1 MAKPLHDEKPELA
14 GRLDALREQ
23 LAKRKLD
30 GFVVP
35 RADPHQGEYLPP
47 SAERLAWLSG
57 FSGSAGLAVVLRD
70 RAAIFVDGRYT
81 LQVRDQVGAGLFDFR
96 HLVEEPVDAWLA
108 DNLAKGARLG
118 YDPWLHTPNQAARY
132 HSACQKAGAGLVAVS
147 RNPIDDIWKDRPAPP
162 SAPVVVHEIAYAGEN
177 ATDKRRRLADDL
189 KRDQI
194 DAAFIAAPDC
204 IAWLLNIRGGD
215 VPYTPL
221 ALSFAIINA
230 DATVDLFIDGRKLDD
245 GMRRHLGDAVRIHP
259 MDGLGEVLER
269 LGSQGKTVRV
279 DKDAAPVWVW
289 HCLNESG
296 ADASSG
302 ADPCLLPRAKKNTQE
317 LEGFR
322 AAHRRDG
329 AAMARFLA
337 WLDGA
342 LEVGGL
348 TELSVAAKLETLRQE
363 DDLYR
368 GPSFETISGAGPN
381 SAICHY
387 RVNEA
392 TNRDL
397 EPGSLYLVD
406 SGGQYVDGTTDITR
420 TVAVGSPTPE
430 MRDRFTR
437 VLKGH
442 IALGT
447 TVFPKGTTGS
457 QLDAI
462 ARKPLWDAG
471 LDFDH
476 GTGHGVGSYLGVH
489 EGPARISKIPNRVA
503 LEPGMV
509 LSNEPGFYKAGEF
522 GIRTE
527 NLVAVQIREDAAADG
542 AAFLG
547 FETLTLAPIDVSLI
561 APDLLDGA
569 ELDWLN
575 AYHAR
580 VLAEIGPLV
589 DAKTLD
595 WLERAT
601 LRVKPKRP

>member
-1 MAKPLHDEKPELA
+1 MALKDRVE
-14 GRLDALREQ
+14 RLREQ
-23 LAKRKLD
+23 LAARELD
-30 GFVVP
+30 GFIVP

-57 FSGSAGLAVVLRD
+57 FTGSAGLAVVLHD

-81 LQVRDQVGAGLFDFR
+81 LQVRDQVVAGLFVFR
-96 HLVEEPVDAWLA
+96 HLIEEPADAWLA
-108 DNLAKGARLG
+108 DNLAKDARLG

-132 HSACQKAGAGLVAVS
+132 HTACQKAGAKLVAVS
-147 RNPIDDIWKDRPAPP
+147 QNPIDDIWPDRPAPP
-162 SAPVVVHEIAYAGEN
+162 SAPAVVHDIDYAGED
-177 ATDKRRRLADDL
+177 AGQKQRRLADEL
-189 KRDQI
+189 KRDQA
-194 DAAFIAAPDC
+194 DAAFIAAPDSV
-204 IAWLLNIRGGD
+204 AWLLNIRGGD

-221 ALSFAIINA
+221 VLSFAIIHA
-230 DATVDLFIDGRKLDD
+230 DATVDLFMDEQKLPAAT
-245 GMRRHLGDAVRIHP
+245 RRHLGNAVRIHP
-259 MDGLGEVLER
+259 MDGLGGVLDG
-269 LGSQGKTVRV
+269 LGSQKKTVRV

-289 HCLNESG
+289 HRLVEGG
-296 ADASSG
+296 AEAVAG
-302 ADPCLLPRAKKNTQE
+302 ADPCLLPRAKKNAQE
-317 LEGFR
+317 LEGAR

-337 WLDGA
+337 WLAAASG
-342 LEVGGL
+342 EGGL
-348 TELSVAAKLETLRQE
+348 NELSAAARLEAFRCE
-363 DDLYR
+363 VDLYR
-368 GPSFETISGAGPN
+368 GPSFETISGAGSN

-387 RVNEA
+387 RCNEE

-406 SGGQYVDGTTDITR
+406 SGGQYLDGTTDVTR
-420 TVAVGSPTPE
+420 TIAIGTPTAE

-447 TVFPKGTTGS
+447 AIFPKGTTGS

-522 GIRTE
+522 GIRIE
-527 NLVAVQIREDAAADG
+527 NLVAVQSRDDVVVADG
-542 AAFLG
+542 QAFLG
-547 FETLTLAPIDVSLI
+547 FETLTLVSIDKALI
-561 APDLLDGA
+561 APELLNRT
-569 ELDWLN
+569 EIDWLN
-575 AYHAR
+575 NYHAR

-589 DAKTLD
+589 DADTLR

-601 LRVKPKRP
+601 GPDDLPSRPF